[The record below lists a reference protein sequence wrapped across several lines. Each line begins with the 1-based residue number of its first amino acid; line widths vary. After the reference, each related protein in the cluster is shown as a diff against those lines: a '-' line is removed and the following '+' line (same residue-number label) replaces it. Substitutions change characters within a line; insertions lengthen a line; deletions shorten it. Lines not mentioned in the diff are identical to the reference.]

1 VRAHQGDETTLA
13 VETGHASIRHLRELA
28 QEHGTRRGML
38 NAFDQVFQA
47 AIKAGHAQDDLAV
60 LNQFMR

>member
-1 VRAHQGDETTLA
+1 
-13 VETGHASIRHLRELA
+13 
-28 QEHGTRRGML
+28 ML